1 MVQGRFSSPQRH
13 SVATLSIRTCQ
24 CLIPRPVAAFDVGPG
39 TAAFLG
45 ERCHP
50 WPSPILL
57 GLLRAY
63 THQRLHVERY
73 LYPFG
78 GARLLEKNWGIVF
91 GKFPQFIF
99 TRNEG
104 PRVLRRGDTVI
115 LQSDSV
121 DELLSLL
128 PFYFPTITSTTPP
141 WKINPSRPKYHLKE
155 TSITKVLSLIS
166 EKHKTELP
174 IQNRRC

>member
-1 MVQGRFSSPQRH
+1 MSDSKTRGCVRCWAWNGW
-13 SVATLSIRTCQ
+13 
-24 CLIPRPVAAFDVGPG
+24 
-39 TAAFLG
+39 FLG

-57 GLLRAY
+57 GHKELIAINDS
-63 THQRLHVERY
+63 TAWY

-78 GARLLEKNWGIVF
+78 GARFLELIGASFLEI
-91 GKFPQFIF
+91 FPQFIF

-104 PRVLRRGDTVI
+104 PRVLRHGDTVI

-155 TSITKVLSLIS
+155 TSISLIS
-166 EKHKTELP
+166 KKHKTELP